1 MQRHES
7 DSEALSCHFQAELRS
22 ADTANITS
30 KAAPSLHFNNSD
42 IENMKFK
49 RGRANACLTSEEKQE
64 KRRLKRSLKR
74 QTKIHRLNTK
84 IKHAINRKDFI
95 VEKQTRK
102 ELESYLQ
109 EVTQEGTTGDMKLS
123 KNEENANSKQWI
135 LQFVGEL
142 ISMGDQ
148 TVRHDKSHVHNTKS
162 IKEYQTSKAVSL
174 LKHMT
179 KGTQQI
185 TMFDDTETLW

>member
-7 DSEALSCHFQAELRS
+7 DSEALQEETRS
-22 ADTANITS
+22 VDTDITAATS
-30 KAAPSLHFNNSD
+30 THHKAASSLDFNPEK
-42 IENMKFK
+42 IKFK
-49 RGRANACLTSEEKQE
+49 RGRANASLTSEEKQE

-84 IKHAINRKDFI
+84 IKHAINRKDPN

-109 EVTQEGTTGDMKLS
+109 EVTQEDAIEGVKLS
-123 KNEENANSKQWI
+123 KNDENANSRQWI

-148 TVRHDKSHVHNTKS
+148 TVRHDKNHDHYTKN

-185 TMFDDTETLW
+185 TMFDDTDTLW